1 MGYLLAFTA
10 AASWGLPYA
19 LDQRALESLPVVK
32 LYFFTSVFGVLV
44 STVLWL
50 MSNRPLSGL
59 VTIDPTQTSFPFL
72 LLTLAVGALAGLSIF
87 GSIHLLGAT
96 KAAIL
101 EISYPLFAAL
111 FSYLIFSQ
119 ALSFWVGVG
128 ALLIL
133 AGTAVIVAWG

>member
-1 MGYLLAFTA
+1 
-10 AASWGLPYA
+10 
-19 LDQRALESLPVVK
+19 VVK